1 MKKLALILI
10 PLTLLVLL
18 LAYSMTRAS
27 ESPETTTDTS
37 KSVGTTKAEAYEYQE
52 TIFASGKLSAKE
64 EIKLSF
70 KTGGIIKRLHV
81 REGQRVRKGQ
91 LLAELK
97 LDEIS
102 AKVEQAQLGSK
113 QAEIT
118 INNAKLAIQKAE
130 RDYEN
135 AQGLYQDSVATFEQ
149 LDNARIQL
157 DNARNQ
163 LEAAKTSLQFNNQ
176 NQDIANFNLTYSK
189 IVAPASGVILRRLAE
204 TGELI
209 GPGSPVFLF
218 GTDEQQQVIRVNL
231 TDKAII
237 HVELGDPA
245 EIQFDAYPNH
255 RFKGSVYQIA
265 KIADPYTGT
274 YEVEINVDREGKKM
288 FSGFIGSVEIQTRKR
303 LSLIRVPVDALISA
317 DRNEG
322 IVFLI
327 QENRAVRTSIDI
339 HKLDQEAMLLRDG
352 VQAGD
357 ELVIRGGGYL
367 QHGDLVRRE

>member
-1 MKKLALILI
+1 MKKLALLLL
-10 PLTLLVLL
+10 PLTSVILL
-18 LAYSMTRAS
+18 LAYSLTRAS
-27 ESPETTTDTS
+27 ETS
-37 KSVGTTKAEAYEYQE
+37 EATADAHKSVATIKAEAVEYQE
-52 TIFASGKLSAKE
+52 TVFASGKLSAKE

-70 KTGGIIKRLHV
+70 KTGGIIKRLHI

-97 LDEIS
+97 LEEIS

-113 QAEIT
+113 QAAIT
-118 INNAKLAIQKAE
+118 IKNAELAIQKAE

-135 AQGLYQDSVATFEQ
+135 AQGLYKDSVATFEQ

-163 LEAAKTSLQFNNQ
+163 LDAAKTSLQFNNQ

-189 IVAPASGVILRRLAE
+189 IVAPANGVILRRLAE
-204 TGELI
+204 AGELI
-209 GPGSPVFLF
+209 GSGSPVFLF
-218 GTDEQQQVIRVNL
+218 GTDEQQQVIRVNI
-231 TDKAII
+231 TDKDII
-237 HVELGDPA
+237 HIELGDPA

-255 RFKGSVYQIA
+255 SFKGSVYQIA

-288 FSGFIGSVEIQTRKR
+288 FSGFIGSVEIQTRKQ
-303 LSLIRVPVDALISA
+303 LSLIRVPIDALISA
-317 DRNEG
+317 DRNKG
-322 IVFLI
+322 IVFLV
-327 QENRAVRTSIDI
+327 QGDRAVRSPIGI
-339 HKLDQEAMLLRDG
+339 YKLDQESILLNSG
-352 VQAGD
+352 IKAGD

-367 QHGDLVRRE
+367 QHGDLVSRE